1 MREFEVE
8 LATADGTLDSFV
20 CHPEEDGPHPAV
32 ILYMDAPGIREELG
46 DMARRIATTGY
57 FVMLPN
63 LYYRVGREDDYG
75 FARARIPGDE
85 AERDKMFAVMNTL
98 TNAGVVADTTAMLG
112 FVRAHEAAAQ
122 GPLGCVGY
130 CMSGRFVVS
139 VAAAYPNDFAAIASY
154 YGVGIMTEAEDSPH
168 LVMDR
173 IRGEVYLAFA
183 ADDPHVPREVVDALP
198 GVLEASGCPH
208 RIEVYPGTEHGFAFP
223 ERAVYVKP
231 AAERHWER
239 MLALFDR
246 RLRR

>member
-1 MREFEVE
+1 
-8 LATADGTLDSFV
+8 
-20 CHPEEDGPHPAV
+20 
-32 ILYMDAPGIREELG
+32 
-46 DMARRIATTGY
+46 
-57 FVMLPN
+57 
-63 LYYRVGREDDYG
+63 
-75 FARARIPGDE
+75 
-85 AERDKMFAVMNTL
+85 
-98 TNAGVVADTTAMLG
+98 
-112 FVRAHEAAAQ
+112 
-122 GPLGCVGY
+122 
-130 CMSGRFVVS
+130 MSGRFVVS

-168 LVMDR
+168 LLMDR